1 MRLCGSSHYP
11 VSADAGRATDSA
23 STRIVDTRM
32 VSDMRPGELVP
43 PICPSGAGAIA
54 RPAHQSVLRQTWR
67 PSVSIP
73 CTTRHS
79 AFDITSPATVR

>member
-32 VSDMRPGELVP
+32 ISDMRPGELVP
-43 PICPSGAGAIA
+43 PIYPSGAGAIA
-54 RPAHQSVLRQTWR
+54 RPAHEAALEHARC

-73 CTTRHS
+73 CTRGHS
-79 AFDITSPATVR
+79 ASAITSPAIVR